1 MFLGCNLPRGAGM
14 IPKECLCF
22 QASFN
27 SASTWQICPEPQGY
41 ARAGWQHQSDSS
53 SSRKWSSFKRS
64 PGEGYGDPKRERMQ
78 PVMGWNRGGLHW
90 GGGIWACIGGVS
102 SCYWRGTGCEKGL
115 WYYGSLP
122 LMGGREFCDDSF
134 NRTLASIE
142 KEEAFWLAVV
152 HVDLRKERGD
162 FWKMTIFITGKIRK
176 LGKCL
181 NFRDA
186 RKSS

>member
-142 KEEAFWLAVV
+142 KEESILVSSGTCRFTEGKGGFLENDYFY
-152 HVDLRKERGD
+152 H
-162 FWKMTIFITGKIRK
+162 WK
-176 LGKCL
+176 
-181 NFRDA
+181 N
-186 RKSS
+186 